1 MKRELKAWARG
12 LWRRIGPAPRGFYTR
27 YVHVASAVRPVARY
41 DEIALL
47 FGRHDAS
54 VIAVLDEIASHEARF
69 IASATGEGALEW
81 VQHWIPPLD
90 GAAIYAILAS
100 RRPARVIEVGSGVST
115 HFMARAIR
123 DLALPTRI
131 TCIDPM
137 PRRSIQDLGVHFEPR
152 ILSPAD
158 AAITDTLAENDI
170 LFIDSSHLL
179 QPGFDLDI
187 VLNRLMPRLAPGVIV
202 HFHDIFLPYD
212 YPENWER
219 RRYNEQNALAAL
231 LMGSGYD
238 LLFSSNYAAR
248 DMAERFRAL
257 CPGFPLLQL
266 KAGGSLWLLKRG
278 PAFR

>member
-1 MKRELKAWARG
+1 MKRELKAWARRQ
-12 LWRRIGPAPRGFYTR
+12 WRRIGPAPRGFHTR
-27 YVHVASAVRPVARY
+27 YAHVASAARPVARY
-41 DEIALL
+41 DEIARI
-47 FGRHDAS
+47 FARHDAS
-54 VIAVLDEIASHEARF
+54 VIAVLDEIARHEALF
-69 IASATGEGALEW
+69 IASATDGDALEW

-100 RRPARVIEVGSGVST
+100 RRPAQVIEVGSGVST

-123 DLALPTRI
+123 DLGLATRI

-137 PRRSIQDLGVHFEPR
+137 PRRSIEALGVGFEPR
-152 ILSPAD
+152 ILSAAD
-158 AAITDTLAENDI
+158 AVLTDRLGENDI

-219 RRYNEQNALAAL
+219 RRYNEQNALPAL
-231 LMGSGYD
+231 LMGGGYD

-248 DMAERFRAL
+248 DMEDRYRAL
-257 CPGFPLLQL
+257 CPGFPLMQS
-266 KAGGSLWLLKRG
+266 KAGGSLWLIKRG
-278 PAFR
+278 PSYR